1 VVHESAPRT
10 GSSKTTGRQQ
20 GPLPVLLVCLTVVT
34 GLVDAFSYL
43 KLGHVFVANMTGN
56 VVFLGFALAGAGGV
70 SIASSLLAV
79 VAFALGAT
87 VGGRWAAGRPVHRG
101 HLLAVATSVQAG
113 LVVVAVVITST
124 VGAQGSA
131 LRLTLIGLL
140 ALAMGGQNAV
150 ARRLAV
156 PDLTTTVLTLTVTG
170 LVADSTPAS
179 VRARRVIS
187 VLSML
192 AGALTGGLLLR
203 FVGLA
208 APLWL
213 AAGLLVMCAT
223 AAYTA
228 TARPGS
234 QAWG

>member
-1 VVHESAPRT
+1 MVHESAPRT